1 MLTGAGLGDNFSFAH
16 PFGQQGLAQHLVG
29 FVRAAVQQ
37 IFAFQIQ
44 GGAGAI
50 GQIPA
55 FGQGRRTTGVV
66 FQQVGE
72 FRLKGRVLLRADK
85 GFFQLAQGGHQ
96 DLRHIHA
103 AEFAEVGVQ

>member
-1 MLTGAGLGDNFSFAH
+1 M
-16 PFGQQGLAQHLVG
+16 VG

-37 IFAFQIQ
+37 IFAFQVQ
-44 GGAGAI
+44 GSAGPF
-50 GQIPA
+50 GQVPA

-85 GFFQLAQGGHQ
+85 GLFQLAQGGHQ

>member
-1 MLTGAGLGDNFSFAH
+1 MVRVPSVRFR
-16 PFGQQGLAQHLVG
+16 HLV
-29 FVRAAVQQ
+29 R
-37 IFAFQIQ
+37 
-44 GGAGAI
+44 
-50 GQIPA
+50 
-55 FGQGRRTTGVV
+55 GRRTTGVV

>member
-1 MLTGAGLGDNFSFAH
+1 MLAGAGLGDNFGFTH

-66 FQQVGE
+66 FSRSVNS
-72 FRLKGRVLLRADK
+72 A
-85 GFFQLAQGGHQ
+85 
-96 DLRHIHA
+96 
-103 AEFAEVGVQ
+103 